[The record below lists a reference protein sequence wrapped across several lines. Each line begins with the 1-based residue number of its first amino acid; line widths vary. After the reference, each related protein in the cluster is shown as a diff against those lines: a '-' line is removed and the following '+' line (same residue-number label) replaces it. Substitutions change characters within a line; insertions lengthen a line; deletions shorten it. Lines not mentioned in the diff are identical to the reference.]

1 MNQILENNVT
11 YWLLTFSILIS
22 IFILRI
28 FSVLVQ
34 KKKKKKDY
42 DANEESV
49 KF

>member
-11 YWLLTFSILIS
+11 YWLLTFSTLIS

-34 KKKKKKDY
+34 KKKKKDN
-42 DANEESV
+42 DAYEES
-49 KF
+49 FNF

>member
-11 YWLLTFSILIS
+11 YWLLTFSTLIS

-34 KKKKKKDY
+34 KKKKKDN
-42 DANEESV
+42 DAYEESV
-49 KF
+49 NF